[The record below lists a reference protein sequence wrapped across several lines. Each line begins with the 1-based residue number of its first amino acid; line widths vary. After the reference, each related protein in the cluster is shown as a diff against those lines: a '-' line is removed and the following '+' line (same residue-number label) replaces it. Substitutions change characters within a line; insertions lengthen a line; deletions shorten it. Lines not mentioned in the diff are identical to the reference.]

1 MKANLVVVERP
12 AQLLATDILEER
24 DFSDAL
30 VALDDLWCVC
40 CELLFVAR
48 PVTAKRAPA
57 TVQCPTR
64 ARYRAARPSH
74 TRLRRGARPASQDDL
89 DVHAVPGALGGAP
102 SPGLHLGR
110 PVPAR
115 PAATPAL
122 PGAAAGRTPLGGTR
136 ALQQLRPFRSL
147 LLSMQRRRP
156 ARQPGM
162 RGPGGARPGAAGQ
175 GRQGRGGGPGAAGGR
190 GGRAGGRGRRAPRG
204 AGAPVVNRGGGSN
217 RAHVAARRT

>member
-12 AQLLATDILEER
+12 AQLLATDVLEER

-48 PVTAKRAPA
+48 PVTAKIAPA
-57 TVQCPTR
+57 SVQCPTR
-64 ARYRAARPSH
+64 AKCRAARPSH
-74 TRLRRGARPASQDDL
+74 TRLRRGVRPASQDDL

-102 SPGLHLGR
+102 PPGLHFGR
-110 PVPAR
+110 LAPAR

-122 PGAAAGRTPLGGTR
+122 PGAGARRTPVPGTR
-136 ALQQLRPFRSL
+136 ALQQLRPFRTRWL
-147 LLSMQRRRP
+147 GTQRRRP

-175 GRQGRGGGPGAAGGR
+175 GRQARGGRPGAAGQGAAGGCAA
-190 GGRAGGRGRRAPRG
+190 GGRAAGPGSAARG
-204 AGAPVVNRGGGSN
+204 AGAHRC
-217 RAHVAARRT
+217 